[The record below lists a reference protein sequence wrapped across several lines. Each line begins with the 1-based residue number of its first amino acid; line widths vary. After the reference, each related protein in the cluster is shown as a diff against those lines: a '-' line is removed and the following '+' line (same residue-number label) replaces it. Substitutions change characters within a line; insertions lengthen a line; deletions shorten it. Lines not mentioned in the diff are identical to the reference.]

1 MDNKIFRA
9 YIGTYTKG
17 ESKGIYTFSFDS
29 NTGKIENIALAA
41 EASNPTY
48 LNISKD
54 NKYLYSVI
62 KVNDKGGTASY
73 SIDDTTGKLNFLN
86 YELELGSSPCYVSL
100 DSKGNYV
107 FSANYHMGNAEA
119 FPINEDG
126 SIQAYSCKVQHEGL
140 GPNKDRQEKAHA
152 HFAQLTPDDKYLC
165 VVDLGIDK
173 VMIYDFNEG
182 NLTKANEIIFK
193 PGSGPR
199 HMAFHPNGKYAYV
212 LTELSSEVL
221 ALQYDSSNGNF
232 KEIGYFNTLP
242 EDFSG
247 ESIGAAIHIAPDG
260 NYLYAS
266 NRGHNSIA
274 VFKIDAASG
283 KLSLIE
289 HVSTEG
295 DHPRDFEIDPSGNF
309 LLAANMNTNNII
321 VFRIDKNTGRL
332 NKTGHS
338 ISMPSPVCIK
348 FLL

>member
-29 NTGKIENIALAA
+29 NTGKIENISLAA

-48 LNISKD
+48 LNISKN
-54 NKYLYSVI
+54 NKYLYSVV
-62 KVNDKGGTASY
+62 KVNDKGGTAAY
-73 SIDDTTGKLNFLN
+73 SIDDNTGKLNFLN
-86 YELELGSSPCYVSL
+86 YELEPGSSPCYVSL
-100 DSKGNYV
+100 DSKSNYV
-107 FSANYHMGNAEA
+107 FSANYHMGNAEV

-126 SIQAYSCKVQHEGL
+126 SIQAYSCKVQHEGS

-182 NLTKANEIIFK
+182 NLAKANEIIFK
-193 PGSGPR
+193 SGSGPR

-232 KEIGYFNTLP
+232 KEIGYFNALP
-242 EDFSG
+242 QDFNG
-247 ESIGAAIHIAPDG
+247 ESIGAAIHISPDG
-260 NYLYAS
+260 SYLYAS

-274 VFKIDAASG
+274 VFKIDTSSG
-283 KLSLIE
+283 KLSLVE
-289 HVSTEG
+289 HVPTEG

-309 LLAANMNTNNII
+309 LLAANMNTNNIV
-321 VFRIDKNTGRL
+321 VFRIDKNTGKL

-348 FLL
+348 FL

>member
-17 ESKGIYTFSFDS
+17 ESKGIYTFSFNS
-29 NTGKIENIALAA
+29 NTGKIEDISLAA

-48 LNISKD
+48 INISKSS
-54 NKYLYSVI
+54 KYLYSVI
-62 KVNDKGGTASY
+62 KVNDKGGTAAY
-73 SIDDTTGKLNFLN
+73 SIDNNTGKLNFLN
-86 YELELGSSPCYVSL
+86 YELEPGSSPCYVSL
-100 DSKGNYV
+100 DSKDNYV
-107 FSANYHMGNAEA
+107 FSANYHMGNAEV
-119 FPINEDG
+119 FPINEEG
-126 SIQAYSCKVQHEGL
+126 SIKSYSCKVQHEGS

-173 VMIYDFNEG
+173 VIIYSFSNG
-182 NLTKANEIIFK
+182 ILSKANEIIFK

-221 ALQYDSSNGNF
+221 ALQYDSSNGSF
-232 KEIGYFNTLP
+232 EQIGYFNALP
-242 EDFSG
+242 EDFNG
-247 ESIGAAIHIAPDG
+247 ESIGAAIHISPDG

-274 VFKIDAASG
+274 VFKIDASSG
-283 KLSLIE
+283 KLSLAE

-309 LLAANMNTNNII
+309 LLAANMNTNNIV

-332 NKTGHS
+332 TNTEYS
-338 ISMPSPVCIK
+338 ISIPSPVCVK
-348 FLL
+348 FVL